1 MSLPFFKLCFSALQF
16 LTCRWRSRSNVVCN
30 CALALFVGAL
40 SQAPALAGDR
50 TQYIVDGLA
59 LGDLV
64 HPNSS
69 VYREYRCS
77 PSEQFTSFIW
87 CKRSRAERNKF
98 GDVKSTNSILHSQ
111 DDTTVYVSRYIDPA
125 FFGPGDVKRE
135 IERLSR
141 LFGSAPHILKS
152 PKRPSIPRGVIA
164 YWGDVVLEPL
174 DAQNLAQLAVG
185 QSVEKGMLFD
195 FLGNFGD
202 SAREGFPVFQL
213 GGSAGYVW
221 GAHFDET
228 GRGSLRM
235 TAVDASQ
242 FTAPVVAHGSDF
254 DTGRSVAPTP
264 APQPSF
270 GWSSGTGFFVSNEG
284 HVLTNNHV
292 IKDCTEIGVFM
303 GQMKPVDAR
312 EIARDTT
319 NDLALLST
327 SLRPPRVA
335 APRLGLRLGESVAA
349 FGYPYVD
356 ILATSG
362 NFTQGNVTALA
373 GMRDDSRY
381 VQISA
386 PVQPGNSGGPL
397 LDQNGN
403 LVGMVTAKLQ
413 MAQSG
418 DLPQNVNFALNA
430 SIISSFL
437 DTNGI
442 KYTRG
447 SAMSV
452 LKPEELADQAKS
464 MSVFILCK

>member
-1 MSLPFFKLCFSALQF
+1 MNA
-16 LTCRWRSRSNVVCN
+16 CRVF
-30 CALALFVGAL
+30 LALR
-40 SQAPALAGDR
+40 R
-50 TQYIVDGLA
+50 TFL
-59 LGDLV
+59 
-64 HPNSS
+64 
-69 VYREYRCS
+69 ES
-77 PSEQFTSFIW
+77 PE
-87 CKRSRAERNKF
+87 
-98 GDVKSTNSILHSQ
+98 
-111 DDTTVYVSRYIDPA
+111 
-125 FFGPGDVKRE
+125 
-135 IERLSR
+135 
-141 LFGSAPHILKS
+141 
-152 PKRPSIPRGVIA
+152 RPSIPRGVIA

-174 DAQNLAQLAVG
+174 DASLAQLAVG

-195 FLGNFGD
+195 FLGNFGE

-303 GQMKPVDAR
+303 GQMKPVDAG

-327 SLRPPRVA
+327 SLRPPPCGCSTPRSA
-335 APRLGLRLGESVAA
+335 ARGIHCS
-349 FGYPYVD
+349 FWYPYVD

-362 NFTQGNVTALA
+362 NCTQGDVTALA
-373 GMRDDSRY
+373 GMHDNSRY

-403 LVGMVTAKLQ
+403 LDGMVTAKLQ

-418 DLPQNVNFALNA
+418 DLPQNVNFALDA